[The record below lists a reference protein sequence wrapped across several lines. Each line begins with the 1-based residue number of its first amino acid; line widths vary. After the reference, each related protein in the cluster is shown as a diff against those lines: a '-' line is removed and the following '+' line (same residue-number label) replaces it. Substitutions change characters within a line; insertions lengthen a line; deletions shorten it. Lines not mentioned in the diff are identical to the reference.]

1 MSVGRSRRQFVKSM
15 VGAAT
20 LSSIPNLSLA
30 AQSSPVPLGIPEFRP
45 APLGSILPLGWLK
58 LQLEIQARGL
68 TGHLDEFWPDL
79 DKNSGWLGGTGE
91 SWERGPYYLD
101 GLVPL
106 AFLLKDPRLIE
117 KANRWIERTIA
128 NQQSNGQFGP
138 RRNDDWWPR
147 MVMLKALSQYHE
159 ATRDDRVI
167 QLMDRYFAYQLK
179 ELSWRPLREWGKY
192 RWQDEVLSIAWLQDR
207 VGERRWLPLASLLQ
221 KQGYDW
227 ATQFKEF
234 RYTQKMDRA
243 SLGFTPTDPLPDR
256 AMQTHGVNNAMAL
269 KAGPVWSLFS
279 SNPTDGLGLQIQLNA
294 LDQFHGLPNGMFSGD
309 EHVAGLN
316 PSQGIELCAVVEAMF
331 SLEQSSAILGQAWI
345 GDRLEKIAFN
355 ALPAA
360 LTDDMWAHQYDQQP
374 NQISCSLRE
383 RPWTS
388 NGPESNLFGLEPNF
402 GCCCANLHQGWPKFA
417 SSLWM
422 RDLEGGAVAGLY
434 APSEFRFNAGAGTAV
449 VLVENTDYPFSEDI
463 VITVQTQQ
471 PVQFPLSFRIPEWAS
486 NNSIQINGESTPTA
500 ISGSYAT
507 VRRQWKTG
515 DRIEIH
521 LPMRIRVR
529 TGYRNSL
536 SVEWGPLVFALNLK
550 ERWVKLRQRG
560 LTADWQVLT
569 DSPWNF
575 AIEKDSLRL
584 ITSASSSAMPASS
597 LFSKSGN
604 PVSVGVRARKLEAWK
619 EMDSVAGELP
629 QSPVTSTEPGERL
642 TLIPYGA
649 AKLRIT
655 SFPELQPE

>member
-1 MSVGRSRRQFVKSM
+1 MSFGRSRREFVKSM

-20 LSSIPNLSLA
+20 LSSMPNLSLA
-30 AQSSPVPLGIPEFRP
+30 TGSSPGPLGIPKFRS

-79 DKNSGWLGGTGE
+79 GTNSGWLGGTGE

-106 AFLLKDPRLIE
+106 AFLLQDPRLIE
-117 KANRWIERTIA
+117 KANRWIEWTIA

-138 RRNDDWWPR
+138 RGNDDWWPR
-147 MVMLKALSQYHE
+147 MVMLKALAQYHE

-167 QLMDRYFAYQLK
+167 QLMERYFAYQLK
-179 ELSWRPLREWGKY
+179 ELSWRPLREWGRY

-227 ATQFKEF
+227 ATQFKKF

-243 SLGFTPTDPLPDR
+243 SLGFSATDALPDR

-269 KAGPVWSLFS
+269 KSGPVWSLFS
-279 SNPTDGLGLQIQLNA
+279 GNPADGLGLKIQLNA

-309 EHVAGLN
+309 EHLAGRN
-316 PSQGIELCAVVEAMF
+316 PSQGIELCAVVEEMF

-360 LTDDMWAHQYDQQP
+360 LTDDIWAHQYDQQP
-374 NQISCSLRE
+374 NQISCSLRQ

-422 RDLEGGAVAGLY
+422 RDLEGGAVAGVY
-434 APSEFRFNAGAGTAV
+434 APSEFHFNAGAGTSV
-449 VLVENTDYPFSEDI
+449 VLVEETDYPFSENI
-463 VITVQTQQ
+463 VITVRTQR

-486 NNSIQINGESTPTA
+486 NDSIQINGESTPAA
-500 ISGSYAT
+500 ISRGYAT
-507 VRRQWKTG
+507 VLREWKSG
-515 DRIEIH
+515 DRIEIRF
-521 LPMRIRVR
+521 PMQIRAR
-529 TGYRNSL
+529 PGYLNSL
-536 SVEWGPLVFALNLK
+536 SVERGPLVFSLNIK

-575 AIEKDSLRL
+575 AIEKESLRL
-584 ITSASSSAMPASS
+584 TTSASSSAMPASGPFTKLGS
-597 LFSKSGN
+597 
-604 PVSVGVRARKLEAWK
+604 PVSVGVRGRKLEAWK
-619 EMDSVAGELP
+619 ETDSVAGELP
-629 QSPVTSTEPGERL
+629 QSPVASTEPGEQL

-655 SFPELQPE
+655 SFPELKRE